1 MIEYPHMVSPQP
13 TLAQLLAVLGEYL
26 TLDDTDCLSLP
37 PAAYRSS
44 ELYALEIE
52 KIFKHAWMCVGRA
65 EYIPNPGD
73 YYAF

>member
-1 MIEYPHMVSPQP
+1 MVDVKSQP

-52 KIFKHAWMCVGRA
+52 KIFKHAWLCVGRGGI
-65 EYIPNPGD
+65 YPQSGRLLRL
-73 YYAF
+73 